1 MRLETLITYLLE
13 NRQDTISDKEIKNS
27 IKRLPDELRKK
38 FPEIDYITLRGGKP
52 ILPFELK
59 KIWVKHPEILKDKDS
74 FHFGIHLGNSFE
86 EKLPSEEETK
96 RIVEFIKEYIKNRGW
111 HVFSW
116 NFTGRGETLQVEI
129 LPEKTEQLKIV
140 PDVLYHLTDTA
151 NIPSIKRNGLKP
163 RASFK
168 QERSYSPRIY
178 LFSDK
183 ELLEQQIKQNI
194 EAHKEGGIWNPKL
207 TKTLDMSI
215 VVVNTEKLKKG
226 IKFYRDPEF
235 GGSLGAYYT
244 FSDIPKESISN
255 IKTT

>member
-13 NRQDTISDKEIKNS
+13 NRQDTISDEEIKNS
-27 IKRLPDELRKK
+27 IKRLPDELRKQ
-38 FPEIDYITLRGGKP
+38 FPAIDYVTRRGGEL

-59 KIWVKHPEILKDKDS
+59 KIWVKHPKILKVKDS
-74 FHFGIHLGNSFE
+74 FYFGLHLGNSFE
-86 EKLPSEEETK
+86 EKIPSEEETK
-96 RIVEFIKEYIKNRGW
+96 RVVEFIKEYIKNRGW

-116 NFTGRGETLQVEI
+116 SITGRGETLQVEI
-129 LPEKTEQLKIV
+129 LPEKTEQLKDV

-151 NIPSIKRNGLKP
+151 NIPSIKRKGLKP

-183 ELLEQQIKQNI
+183 ELLEQQVEQNI
-194 EAHKEGGIWNPKL
+194 KAHEEDGIWHPKL

-215 VVVNTEKLKKG
+215 VTIDTKKLKKG
-226 IKFYRDPEF
+226 TKFYRDPEF
-235 GGSLGAYYT
+235 GGVAGAYYT
-244 FSDIPKESISN
+244 FTDIPKESI
-255 IKTT
+255 IDIG